1 MISDKEKW
9 DTRHRDNPLPTIPLE
24 LLCKYI
30 QKAQVGRALDIA
42 CGMGRN
48 SKFMLDCGFNV
59 DSVDISSY
67 AIESLQ
73 GIKNL
78 NAQCVDLDTF
88 KILPQSYDVIC
99 NSYFLERRL
108 FPYMIEGLKRGGI
121 LVFETFAKSD
131 VESHNA
137 FASDSNHLLRKNEL
151 LRAFLDL
158 EILFY
163 EEALSMRHLT
173 QSLALVARLVARKV

>member
-9 DTRHRDNPLPTIPLE
+9 DTRHRENPLPTIPLE
-24 LLCKYI
+24 LLCKHI

-48 SKFMLDCGFNV
+48 SKFMCECGFNV

-88 KILPQSYDVIC
+88 KIPPQSYDLIC

-108 FPYMIEGLKRGGI
+108 FPYIVNGLRQGGI

-131 VESHNA
+131 IELHNA
-137 FASDSNHLLRKNEL
+137 FASDSSHLLHKNEL
-151 LRAFLDL
+151 LRAFLEL

-163 EEALSMRHLT
+163 EENLIERTKDST
-173 QSLALVARLVARKV
+173 LALVARLVARKV